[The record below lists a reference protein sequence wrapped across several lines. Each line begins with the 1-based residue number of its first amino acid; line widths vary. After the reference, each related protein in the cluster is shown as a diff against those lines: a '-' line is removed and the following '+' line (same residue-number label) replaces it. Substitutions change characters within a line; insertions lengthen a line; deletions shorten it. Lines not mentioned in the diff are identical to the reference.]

1 MTFDGKKIKAAA
13 AHAGYTLTELAT
25 QMGIS
30 RATLY
35 AYVAGQIR
43 PSADRIHEVAALT
56 ALPVSF
62 FATDGEAKSDRLEQ
76 TLKLVEALLSSSNP
90 QAAATLLEESL
101 DEVPMDRRGEVS
113 LRLGNAHIA
122 EGAYQEA
129 IPALMRAKNEF
140 TRSGNRHGAGR
151 AAQSLGF
158 CYAHIGPLSTALSC
172 FQEAEALLNEADRWK
187 PRVALAVV
195 AERRGAFDEALR
207 SIDKVQKSFSDPSVK
222 LYCKGVRGNI
232 LASLSSWGDVYREET
247 ETLAEAE
254 RLDATDQIAERLIA
268 IALAS
273 IYLEHPRTE
282 FNIAQAMGYLKSS
295 GDKGRA
301 ALFLVVRSLYALQC
315 GDFEEAREL
324 AMDGLTIA
332 IKGRYRRA
340 ELGAYLR
347 LGEIALAEGN
357 LNEAALNMM
366 KAAAY
371 AESYEYASERDYAEA
386 VSALIDARRGRNEA
400 AQAHLRKILFARG
413 RRNAITAYFA
423 EMASKLLKN
432 EEWVSNS
439 PVNFIPGIEFVPGL
453 SRTTQTRESQYHE
466 SAL

>member
-13 AHAGYTLTELAT
+13 AHAGFTLTELAT

-122 EGAYQEA
+122 GGAYQEA

-172 FQEAEALLNEADRWK
+172 FQESEALPNEAVRWK
-187 PRVALAVV
+187 PRVALALG
-195 AERRGAFDEALR
+195 AERRGGF
-207 SIDKVQKSFSDPSVK
+207 
-222 LYCKGVRGNI
+222 
-232 LASLSSWGDVYREET
+232 
-247 ETLAEAE
+247 
-254 RLDATDQIAERLIA
+254 
-268 IALAS
+268 
-273 IYLEHPRTE
+273 
-282 FNIAQAMGYLKSS
+282 
-295 GDKGRA
+295 
-301 ALFLVVRSLYALQC
+301 
-315 GDFEEAREL
+315 
-324 AMDGLTIA
+324 
-332 IKGRYRRA
+332 
-340 ELGAYLR
+340 
-347 LGEIALAEGN
+347 
-357 LNEAALNMM
+357 
-366 KAAAY
+366 
-371 AESYEYASERDYAEA
+371 
-386 VSALIDARRGRNEA
+386 
-400 AQAHLRKILFARG
+400 
-413 RRNAITAYFA
+413 
-423 EMASKLLKN
+423 
-432 EEWVSNS
+432 
-439 PVNFIPGIEFVPGL
+439 
-453 SRTTQTRESQYHE
+453 
-466 SAL
+466 